1 MPPRVRRPPS
11 KMNLMATIPFNAKE
25 ALQGADSKEWKA
37 AMISEMDSMHENGVW
52 ELVDAAPG
60 GNL

>member
-1 MPPRVRRPPS
+1 
-11 KMNLMATIPFNAKE
+11 MATIPFNAKE